1 MSSQNNQK
9 QIIQEQKEAN
19 ERIVRAVEHPQE
31 GVSKNQ
37 VPANERIKQL
47 APNERAQTESTQSK
61 SPDDSE

>member
-1 MSSQNNQK
+1 MSSNNNQQ
-9 QIIQEQKEAN
+9 QIIQEQKQAN

-47 APNERAQTESTQSK
+47 TPNERVQTEPTQPK
-61 SPDDSE
+61 PPDSE